1 MNGKVELAAL
11 GLKFYLARG
20 PRAFEP
26 VSQYDLELSDQVVL
40 NHRVIN

>member
-11 GLKFYLARG
+11 GFYLARG